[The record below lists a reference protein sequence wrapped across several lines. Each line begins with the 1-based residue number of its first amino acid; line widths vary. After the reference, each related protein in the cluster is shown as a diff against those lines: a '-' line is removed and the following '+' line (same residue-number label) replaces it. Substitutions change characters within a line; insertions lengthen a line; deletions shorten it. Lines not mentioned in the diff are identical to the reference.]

1 MGKYKQLT
9 YKERCQIE
17 SFLHAG
23 YKQSE
28 IAKTLGRSKSTIHT
42 ELNRLQCNQV
52 GYNADDAQHDSDQK
66 RLTQRRCSRKLTEHK
81 WLEIERLLKEEW
93 SPEQISGWLE
103 ENGLQ
108 SVSHEWIYQYI
119 WKDKSQG
126 GTLYQSLRH
135 QGRKYY
141 QRGASGKTKLGRI
154 KNRVGIEM
162 RPAVVDER
170 SRVGDWEID
179 TIIGKSHQG
188 AIVSI
193 VERKTRFTCLIKVKD
208 KSAAAVTA
216 GSFEKLKRLKD
227 VLFTITADNG
237 KEFAWHQHLKNAL
250 DVDVYFA
257 RPYHSWERGT
267 NENTNGLVRQYLPKG
282 TDFTQVTSDNVQW
295 IEDKLN
301 NRPRKCLGFK
311 TPKEMMD
318 LALAA

>member
-66 RLTQRRCSRKLTEHK
+66 KLTQRRCSRKLTEHK

-119 WKDKSQG
+119 WINR
-126 GTLYQSLRH
+126 TEALC
-135 QGRKYY
+135 
-141 QRGASGKTKLGRI
+141 I
-154 KNRVGIEM
+154 KACV
-162 RPAVVDER
+162 
-170 SRVGDWEID
+170 
-179 TIIGKSHQG
+179 
-188 AIVSI
+188 
-193 VERKTRFTCLIKVKD
+193 IKVVNIT
-208 KSAAAVTA
+208 SAEPAAKRSEAELKTA
-216 GSFEKLKRLKD
+216 
-227 VLFTITADNG
+227 
-237 KEFAWHQHLKNAL
+237 
-250 DVDVYFA
+250 
-257 RPYHSWERGT
+257 
-267 NENTNGLVRQYLPKG
+267 
-282 TDFTQVTSDNVQW
+282 
-295 IEDKLN
+295 
-301 NRPRKCLGFK
+301 
-311 TPKEMMD
+311 
-318 LALAA
+318 LALR